1 MNTIIFGIGA
11 VMMGIP
17 VLIGIGYG
25 AYKLIPAMSDGSS
38 KPSTNIDELLAAA
51 KAANKAEAA
60 LLDAVV
66 RENRKYKQHIDQI
79 KTAVSPKLDPDPES
93 EPSKD
98 AK

>member
-17 VLIGIGYG
+17 VLVGAGYG
-25 AYKLIPAMSDGSS
+25 VYRLVPAMSN
-38 KPSTNIDELLAAA
+38 KPSKSKSNVDELLIAA
-51 KAANKAEAA
+51 KAAKKAEAE
-60 LLDAVV
+60 LLDAVI

-79 KTAVSPKLDPDPES
+79 KTAVSPGADADPES